1 MINLQWTEPQDTKP
15 KRHPA
20 LYSRPQESIKPRLAL
35 ASKVSYTEPSDLLNA
50 MIGDLHPHLTKA
62 KDIAGSPYSEDLA
75 HLCMDC
81 ASIWIGRVLL
91 QWHTRTHRNSIATAL
106 PRAWRSGGPKL
117 WQTNLLAQ
125 AGQPTFCAKPPLTR
139 ARLSGARKGA
149 DQI

>member
-1 MINLQWTEPQDTKP
+1 MILQWTEPQNTKP

-20 LYSRPQESIKPRLAL
+20 LYSRPQESIKSRLE
-35 ASKVSYTEPSDLLNA
+35 SKVSYTEPSDLLNA
-50 MIGDLHPHLTKA
+50 MIGDLYPHLAKA
-62 KDIAGSPYSEDLA
+62 KEIAGSPYSEDLA
-75 HLCMDC
+75 HLCMDG

-91 QWHTRTHRNSIATAL
+91 QWHARTHRNSIATAL
-106 PRAWRSGGPKL
+106 PSAWRSAGPKL
-117 WQTNLLAQ
+117 WQTNLLAA